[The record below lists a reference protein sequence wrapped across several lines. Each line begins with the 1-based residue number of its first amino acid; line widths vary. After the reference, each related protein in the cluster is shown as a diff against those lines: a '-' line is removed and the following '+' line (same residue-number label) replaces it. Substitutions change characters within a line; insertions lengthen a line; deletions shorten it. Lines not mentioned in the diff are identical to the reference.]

1 MTKHIDAWKLD
12 DLAFPI
18 VLHQL
23 GVDRFEI
30 RYGQHVGTGLSH
42 EKACALLGQAIMHAL
57 ACDGRIGNR

>member
-18 VLHQL
+18 ALHQL

-30 RYGQHVGTGLSH
+30 RYGQQIDTGLSYA
-42 EKACALLGQAIMHAL
+42 KACAKLGQAIMHAL
-57 ACDGRIGNR
+57 ACDGRIDNR